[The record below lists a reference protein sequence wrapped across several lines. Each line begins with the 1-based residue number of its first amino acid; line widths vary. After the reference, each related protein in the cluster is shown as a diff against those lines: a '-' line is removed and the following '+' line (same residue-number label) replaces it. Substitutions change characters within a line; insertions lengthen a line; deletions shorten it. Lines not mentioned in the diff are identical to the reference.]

1 MGKKW
6 GWKKKTTTFAA
17 VIQNHRNMEEK
28 KTPIHSHQ
36 AESIRVSMYTREE
49 EVEKRLLRG
58 RVLLDTDE
66 KTLLFAQ
73 NEPRGP
79 RSKEIFRGD
88 HSRLVRRPDGNYTM
102 SFCAVDIGEIN
113 LREAMIAE
121 VRKGVDAMKRD
132 KENLKKMMKKQEKE
146 ERKDE

>member
-1 MGKKW
+1 MEREKNNLY
-6 GWKKKTTTFAA
+6 FCCR
-17 VIQNHRNMEEK
+17 IQKHWNMEEK

-58 RVLLDTDE
+58 RVLLDSDE

-121 VRKGVDAMKRD
+121 VRKGVDAMKKD
-132 KENLKKMMKKQEKE
+132 KENLKKMMKQQEKKKE
-146 ERKDE
+146 GEDD

>member
-1 MGKKW
+1 MERKKNNLY
-6 GWKKKTTTFAA
+6 FCRR
-17 VIQNHRNMEEK
+17 IQNHRNMEEK

-88 HSRLVRRPDGNYTM
+88 HSRLVRRPDGHYTM
-102 SFCAVDIGEIN
+102 SFCAVDIGEVN

-121 VRKGVDAMKRD
+121 VRKGIDAMNKD
-132 KENLKKMMKKQEKE
+132 KENLKKMMKQQEKKKE
-146 ERKDE
+146 GKDD